1 MVAGWGVKGVRAYS
15 YGCRLVGALCG
26 LACTKY
32 KLVFSIKFVYKFV
45 YKFDLLR
52 SAGLVQA
59 IGLHKSHGLRP
70 ME

>member
-1 MVAGWGVKGVRAYS
+1 MVEGWGVKGVRAYS
-15 YGCRLVGALCG
+15 YGCRLVGALCMG
-26 LACTKY
+26 CAKCKEIWYLVCI
-32 KLVFSIKFVYKFV
+32 KLI
-45 YKFDLLR
+45 LR

>member
-15 YGCRLVGALCG
+15 YGCRLVGALGG

-32 KLVFSIKFVYKFV
+32 KLVFSIKFV